1 MNRISQGRDP
11 ERAAGPGPPA
21 FLCWSVL
28 PAPRGTAATT
38 ARDCP
43 DLPSLKG
50 KERDGPVCKGPEP
63 PTTVRVRRPCALARG
78 GTLQI

>member
-1 MNRISQGRDP
+1 MNRISQGRGR
-11 ERAAGPGPPA
+11 ERAVGPGPPA

-28 PAPRGTAATT
+28 LAPWGMAATT
-38 ARDCP
+38 TRDCP

-50 KERDGPVCKGPEP
+50 KERDGPVRKGPES